1 MTSQTGDDMRVG
13 IIGLGRAGKV
23 HLDAWRAVPQVE
35 VAAVC
40 DPVPAVRRWAR
51 ERGIAAYADPAEM
64 FERAALDAV
73 SICSPPAFH
82 APIALACFQRG
93 LDVLCEKP
101 LAINGRAALRMAQAA
116 TRRGRVLL
124 LATKFRHVPDL
135 AAARDLVAAG
145 AIGEPVAFEIDF
157 SSMVDMRGRW
167 NARRAL
173 AGGGVIIDNGCHA
186 FDIVSYLFGT
196 VTRVHATRLKPVQ
209 DIPVED
215 SATILVGAGRGLVGR
230 IDLSWS
236 LQTGRETYVT
246 IYGARGTIEVGWRGS
261 RLKVAGEPVREIG
274 PGYDKHEAHR
284 RMMEAFVR
292 VVAGRARPWISPGEG
307 LRTVAAV
314 EAAYHSLRSGSWVP
328 VDTMGLCDAR
338 PRAVRRARA

>member
-1 MTSQTGDDMRVG
+1 MRVG
-13 IIGLGRAGKV
+13 IIGLGRAGRV
-23 HLDAWRAVPQVE
+23 HQDAWRAVPGVE
-35 VAAVC
+35 VAAIC
-40 DPVPAVRRWAR
+40 DPAPAVRRAAR
-51 ERGIAAYADPAEM
+51 AEKVAAYADPGEM
-64 FERAALDAV
+64 LDAVPLDAV
-73 SICSPPAFH
+73 SICSPPVFH
-82 APIALACFQRG
+82 APLALACLERG

-101 LAINGRAALRMAQAA
+101 LATNGRAALRMAQAA
-116 TRRGRVLL
+116 ARTGRTLL

-135 AAARDLVAAG
+135 AAARELIAAG
-145 AIGEPVAFEIDF
+145 EIGEPVAFEIDF

-215 SATILVGAGRGLVGR
+215 SATILVGVGRGLVGR

-246 IYGARGTIEVGWRGS
+246 IYGSRGTIEVGWRGS
-261 RLKVAGEPVREIG
+261 RLKVAGKPVREIG
-274 PGYDKHEAHR
+274 PGYDKHAAHR
-284 RMMEAFVR
+284 RMMAAFVG
-292 VVAGRARPWISPGEG
+292 VVAGSARPWISPGEG

-338 PRAVRRARA
+338 PRTVRRARA